1 MNYNIKKCLMAGCM
15 LLASLPRRLVQLG
28 KSGYRLLLLVLH
40 LHPAVP
46 ATPARYSRT
55 LQGFQ
60 SNDRKNGKGD
70 QQNQGHLIIY
80 RSQHAAYLPL
90 PPHLYDDCEVLPSPL
105 CLGSER
111 DFVCSLHRD
120 TRHPGKY
127 RHRQNHGKNQAGLS
141 LRKGKDIKIIQ

>member
-60 SNDRKNGKGD
+60 PEDRKSVKGD

-80 RSQHAAYLPL
+80 RTQHAAYLSFPS
-90 PPHLYDDCEVLPSPL
+90 HLYDGCEVLSSSL
-105 CLGSER
+105 CLGPER
-111 DFVCSLHRD
+111 DLFCSLHRD

-127 RHRQNHGKNQAGLS
+127 RHRQNHGKDQAGLP